1 MWRDKQDEKCAN
13 HRSRLDQID
22 AALAGRRP
30 AVGCRRRRHTFGVTW
45 GCDERR
51 HLTVTVATA
60 ADVDGAREIPERA
73 LPPRHRIP
81 SLPAATHRVFK
92 DPFVRCQDRGRGAE
106 GGCYQKAVERGV
118 MHRQFGWAIPPTMR
132 WPFAEGDIDN
142 HGRFEPLA
150 ADMKPY
156 GSRADNDAACAP
168 VLPPDAGRLLHG
180 TARTYANTLQVR
192 DAAGAFRNRVA
203 GVRGRRHRLELVGSV
218 RRSGLR
224 RRPRPV
230 RGQRHGRRGVRVP
243 TRRGAAVDRL
253 ANAKADKPAV
263 DAVAGRVEV
272 LEVSSSAFARSGRPP
287 AMSGSKPRGP
297 RGPRHT
303 L

>member
-1 MWRDKQDEKCAN
+1 MGHARYLNVRC
-13 HRSRLDQID
+13 H
-22 AALAGRRP
+22 
-30 AVGCRRRRHTFGVTW
+30 H
-45 GCDERR
+45 
-51 HLTVTVATA
+51 VTVSQPTGGNSP
-60 ADVDGAREIPERA
+60 DIQG
-73 LPPRHRIP
+73 
-81 SLPAATHRVFK
+81 SLRPVSGSWAWR
-92 DPFVRCQDRGRGAE
+92 RGRLLPE
-106 GGCYQKAVERGV
+106 GGRTGRDAS
-118 MHRQFGWAIPPTMR
+118 AIRMGDTTYHAMA
-132 WPFAEGDIDN
+132 FAEGDIDN

-156 GSRADNDAACAP
+156 GSGADIDAACAP

-230 RGQRHGRRGVRVP
+230 HGQRHGRRGVRVP

-253 ANAKADKPAV
+253 ASAKAGKPAPN
-263 DAVAGRVEV
+263 AVAERVEV
-272 LEVSSSAFARSGRPP
+272 LEASSSAFARSGRPP